1 VITFQKS
8 MTMGV
13 YLRTGEGYPSP

>member
-1 VITFQKS
+1 VITFQNS